1 MSIPAIE
8 RLPYQRPAS
17 VDMVPS
23 GAGRAIPVAPVNPAN
38 PVNPVVTAAESV
50 MKAASSP
57 DVINLINQSGNKPN
71 VGEGV
76 YYSVSDP
83 AKRGTEASTAEK
95 DWTIRRP
102 EATKSEVPPPE
113 PISKMLLAFLRDMW
127 RASGSAIEVQIAASE
142 AKTQAQNPGVA
153 PGTIAKEVLTYSPTK
168 ISSTEK
174 SLAGNPSRDSTSR

>member
-17 VDMVPS
+17 VDVVS
-23 GAGRAIPVAPVNPAN
+23 HAVGRVLPVAPVN
-38 PVNPVVTAAESV
+38 PVNPVVTATEVV
-50 MKAASSP
+50 MTKTASSP

-71 VGEGV
+71 AGEGV

-102 EATKSEVPPPE
+102 ETTKTETPPPE

-127 RASGSAIEVQIAASE
+127 RASGSAIEAQIAANE
-142 AKTQAQNPGVA
+142 AKAQAQNPVVA